1 MDNEKEKTYD
11 YLVKLGNTLDK
22 KEEHKYSDHDDLN
35 YFGKSE
41 LENLFTN
48 NDYNDDNCY
57 KPVLV
62 RSSFEN
68 DSEYYEIRGD
78 KDKKLSIKQYPYV
91 VLPGLGDLINKKK
104 NNGVECK
111 FQLNMD
117 VNFISANDTREII
130 TFYVWSDN
138 EEIRSGD
145 ETPEIITKLIKS
157 F

>member
-1 MDNEKEKTYD
+1 MKKKKIYD

-48 NDYNDDNCY
+48 NDYNDDNYY

-68 DSEYYEIRGD
+68 NYEYYEISGD
-78 KDKKLSIKQYPYV
+78 KDKKLSIKQYFYMV
-91 VLPGLGDLINKKK
+91 MPGLGDLINKKK
-104 NNGVECK
+104 NNEVECK
-111 FQLNMD
+111 
-117 VNFISANDTREII
+117 I
-130 TFYVWSDN
+130 
-138 EEIRSGD
+138 
-145 ETPEIITKLIKS
+145 
-157 F
+157 